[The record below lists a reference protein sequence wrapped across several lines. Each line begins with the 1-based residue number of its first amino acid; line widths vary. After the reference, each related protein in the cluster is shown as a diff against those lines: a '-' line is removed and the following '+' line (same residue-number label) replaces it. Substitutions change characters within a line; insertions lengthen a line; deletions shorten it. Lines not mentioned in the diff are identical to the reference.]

1 LLKVAVLDN
10 VSMILVCPD
19 NSAQWDGKTL
29 YQRLQEAKEAK
40 DLEFEEQF
48 KFKNMIYKGLDEDEA
63 KFLSQISQQKAEIER
78 QRRRAEET
86 LLKECRASMALA
98 DLEKKTKP
106 ETPIE
111 LSLPQVNSRKSQQ
124 FLLAGSII
132 KRKGYAVDIILHP
145 YYSRW

>member
-1 LLKVAVLDN
+1 
-10 VSMILVCPD
+10 
-19 NSAQWDGKTL
+19 
-29 YQRLQEAKEAK
+29 
-40 DLEFEEQF
+40 
-48 KFKNMIYKGLDEDEA
+48 
-63 KFLSQISQQKAEIER
+63 
-78 QRRRAEET
+78 
-86 LLKECRASMALA
+86 MALA

-145 YYSRW
+145 YYSRWY

>member
-1 LLKVAVLDN
+1 
-10 VSMILVCPD
+10 
-19 NSAQWDGKTL
+19 
-29 YQRLQEAKEAK
+29 
-40 DLEFEEQF
+40 
-48 KFKNMIYKGLDEDEA
+48 
-63 KFLSQISQQKAEIER
+63 
-78 QRRRAEET
+78 
-86 LLKECRASMALA
+86 MALA